1 MPIEQVLPS
10 ITLSNEEKTVTQ
22 IKESSNLW
30 KRLLLKKLEFL
41 DGGKLHIEDSEGA
54 VTVGKGRERNVS
66 IKVSNISFYR
76 KLVLGGSLAASESY
90 MDGDWECDD
99 LYTLFRLFGHYRPL
113 VEGLDNGF
121 AKIARP
127 WLKIEEWM
135 KLGNRKNAKRNI
147 AAHYDLGNDL
157 FSLFLDS
164 TMTYSSGIYENSDTT
179 LKQASVAKL
188 DRMCR
193 VLELKPS
200 DHVIEIGSGWGSF
213 AIHAVSNYGCRVTS
227 ITLSEEQ
234 KALADKRINEL
245 GLSDKIEI
253 QLRDYR
259 TLNEKYDKLV
269 SIEMIEAVGPKF
281 MGTYFKTCNDI
292 LKPGGLAAI
301 QAITLPDH
309 AHENHLKQ
317 VDFIQK
323 YIFPGSKIPCV
334 SVLLEEA
341 RESGQLVLSDLKDIT
356 LDYGKT
362 MCEWRRN
369 FVAHLPEVKSLGY
382 DDHFIRMWDYY
393 LNYCAAGFTERY
405 LGTVQMLFRK
415 SH

>member
-1 MPIEQVLPS
+1 MPLEQVLPS
-10 ITLSNEEKTVTQ
+10 ITLANDEKLVTQ

-30 KRLLLKKLEFL
+30 KRLLLKKLEGL
-41 DGGKLHIEDSEGA
+41 NGGKLHIEDPEGE
-54 VTVGKGRERNVS
+54 VTVGKGSERNVS
-66 IKVSNISFYR
+66 IKIRNISFYR

-193 VLELKPS
+193 ILELKPS

-213 AIHAVSNYGCRVTS
+213 AIHAASNYGCRVTS

-362 MCEWRRN
+362 MCEWRKN
-369 FVAHLPEVKSLGY
+369 FVTHLPEVKSLGY

-393 LNYCAAGFTERY
+393 LNYCAAGFSERY

-415 SH
+415 NH

>member
-10 ITLSNEEKTVTQ
+10 ITLANGEKTVTE

-30 KRLLLKKLEFL
+30 KRLLLKKLEGL
-41 DGGKLHIEDSEGA
+41 DGGKLHIEDSEGE
-54 VTVGKGRERNVS
+54 VIVGKGSERNVS

-113 VEGLDNGF
+113 VEALDNGF

-193 VLELKPS
+193 ILELKSS

-213 AIHAVSNYGCRVTS
+213 AIHAASNYGCRVTS

-234 KALADKRINEL
+234 KALADKRIIEL

-309 AHENHLKQ
+309 AHKNHLKQ

-393 LNYCAAGFTERY
+393 LSYCAAGFTERY
-405 LGTVQMLFRK
+405 LGTVQMLLRK